1 MARNPNVLNETY
13 DNVITGKTTIWNSQ
27 TQQLTLR
34 NDVQPINDDFTGRI
48 IDNVL
53 FNRNAVTGDQLADI
67 FRVGDFVKYPNQP
80 DEENAYLE
88 VGKVMYTSGLDFVA
102 EDTSKNGSAIAKYVT
117 KEVTITNPATAIDV
131 HLLANVKDIG
141 DLKVFF
147 KYKKASSQ
155 ENFEDIDWIYF
166 NTSGEPDAFEI
177 ATSENTISG
186 IVEKQSSYQDLKY
199 SVSDLP
205 EYSSFAIK
213 IVMSGSDPAFVPK
226 VQDIRA
232 VAAF

>member
-1 MARNPNVLNETY
+1 MCIR
-13 DNVITGKTTIWNSQ
+13 DS
-27 TQQLTLR
+27 
-34 NDVQPINDDFTGRI
+34 
-48 IDNVL
+48 
-53 FNRNAVTGDQLADI
+53 
-67 FRVGDFVKYPNQP
+67 
-80 DEENAYLE
+80 LE
-88 VGKVMYTSGLDFVA
+88 VGKVTYTNGTDFVA

-131 HLLANVKDIG
+131 HLLANVRDIEN
-141 DLKVFF
+141 LKVFY

-166 NTSGEPDAFEI
+166 NTSGEPDVFDI

-199 SVSDLP
+199 SVSKLP

-213 IVMSGSDPAFVPK
+213 IVMSGVDPSYVPK
-226 VQDIRA
+226 IQDIRA

>member
-1 MARNPNVLNETY
+1 
-13 DNVITGKTTIWNSQ
+13 
-27 TQQLTLR
+27 
-34 NDVQPINDDFTGRI
+34 
-48 IDNVL
+48 
-53 FNRNAVTGDQLADI
+53 
-67 FRVGDFVKYPNQP
+67 
-80 DEENAYLE
+80 
-88 VGKVMYTSGLDFVA
+88 MY
-102 EDTSKNGSAIAKYVT
+102 KRQ
-117 KEVTITNPATAIDV
+117 
-131 HLLANVKDIG
+131 
-141 DLKVFF
+141 VFF

>member
-1 MARNPNVLNETY
+1 M
-13 DNVITGKTTIWNSQ
+13 
-27 TQQLTLR
+27 
-34 NDVQPINDDFTGRI
+34 
-48 IDNVL
+48 
-53 FNRNAVTGDQLADI
+53 
-67 FRVGDFVKYPNQP
+67 
-80 DEENAYLE
+80 
-88 VGKVMYTSGLDFVA
+88 SGLLTPA
-102 EDTSKNGSAIAKYVT
+102 AIT
-117 KEVTITNPATAIDV
+117 LISIWLSLGTGISESTT
-131 HLLANVKDIG
+131 
-141 DLKVFF
+141 
-147 KYKKASSQ
+147 
-155 ENFEDIDWIYF
+155 F

>member
-1 MARNPNVLNETY
+1 M
-13 DNVITGKTTIWNSQ
+13 IK
-27 TQQLTLR
+27 
-34 NDVQPINDDFTGRI
+34 
-48 IDNVL
+48 
-53 FNRNAVTGDQLADI
+53 
-67 FRVGDFVKYPNQP
+67 
-80 DEENAYLE
+80 
-88 VGKVMYTSGLDFVA
+88 
-102 EDTSKNGSAIAKYVT
+102 
-117 KEVTITNPATAIDV
+117 
-131 HLLANVKDIG
+131 
-141 DLKVFF
+141 
-147 KYKKASSQ
+147 
-155 ENFEDIDWIYF
+155 NFEDIDWIYF

>member
-1 MARNPNVLNETY
+1 MFY
-13 DNVITGKTTIWNSQ
+13 
-27 TQQLTLR
+27 
-34 NDVQPINDDFTGRI
+34 
-48 IDNVL
+48 
-53 FNRNAVTGDQLADI
+53 
-67 FRVGDFVKYPNQP
+67 
-80 DEENAYLE
+80 
-88 VGKVMYTSGLDFVA
+88 
-102 EDTSKNGSAIAKYVT
+102 
-117 KEVTITNPATAIDV
+117 
-131 HLLANVKDIG
+131 
-141 DLKVFF
+141 

-166 NTSGEPDAFEI
+166 NKSGEPDVFDI

-199 SVSDLP
+199 SVSKLP

-213 IVMSGSDPAFVPK
+213 IVMSGVDPSYVPK

>member
-1 MARNPNVLNETY
+1 MFY
-13 DNVITGKTTIWNSQ
+13 
-27 TQQLTLR
+27 
-34 NDVQPINDDFTGRI
+34 
-48 IDNVL
+48 
-53 FNRNAVTGDQLADI
+53 
-67 FRVGDFVKYPNQP
+67 
-80 DEENAYLE
+80 
-88 VGKVMYTSGLDFVA
+88 
-102 EDTSKNGSAIAKYVT
+102 
-117 KEVTITNPATAIDV
+117 
-131 HLLANVKDIG
+131 
-141 DLKVFF
+141 

-166 NTSGEPDAFEI
+166 NTSGEPDVFDI

-199 SVSDLP
+199 SVSKLP

-213 IVMSGSDPAFVPK
+213 IVMSGVDPSYVPK

>member
-1 MARNPNVLNETY
+1 MF
-13 DNVITGKTTIWNSQ
+13 D
-27 TQQLTLR
+27 
-34 NDVQPINDDFTGRI
+34 
-48 IDNVL
+48 
-53 FNRNAVTGDQLADI
+53 
-67 FRVGDFVKYPNQP
+67 
-80 DEENAYLE
+80 
-88 VGKVMYTSGLDFVA
+88 
-102 EDTSKNGSAIAKYVT
+102 
-117 KEVTITNPATAIDV
+117 
-131 HLLANVKDIG
+131 
-141 DLKVFF
+141 
-147 KYKKASSQ
+147 
-155 ENFEDIDWIYF
+155 
-166 NTSGEPDAFEI
+166 I

>member
-1 MARNPNVLNETY
+1 MCIR
-13 DNVITGKTTIWNSQ
+13 D
-27 TQQLTLR
+27 R
-34 NDVQPINDDFTGRI
+34 
-48 IDNVL
+48 
-53 FNRNAVTGDQLADI
+53 
-67 FRVGDFVKYPNQP
+67 
-80 DEENAYLE
+80 
-88 VGKVMYTSGLDFVA
+88 
-102 EDTSKNGSAIAKYVT
+102 
-117 KEVTITNPATAIDV
+117 
-131 HLLANVKDIG
+131 
-141 DLKVFF
+141 
-147 KYKKASSQ
+147 YKKASSQ